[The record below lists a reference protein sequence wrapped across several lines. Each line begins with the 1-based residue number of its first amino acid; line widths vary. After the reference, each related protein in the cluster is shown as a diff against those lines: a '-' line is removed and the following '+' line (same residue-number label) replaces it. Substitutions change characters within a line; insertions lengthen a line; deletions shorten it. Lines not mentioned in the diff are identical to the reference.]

1 MSVSVRE
8 LLRKKD
14 LQTKIQR
21 GCGGEKGRLETE
33 TDSKSEIGKEFWREG
48 PKQKMAESETER
60 QWERKAREGQR
71 RQDRQTDRRECWRLS
86 GERRVWGWA
95 LAGGGGGREGGS

>member
-60 QWERKAREGQR
+60 QGGPGGRKAREGQR
-71 RQDRQTDRRECWRLS
+71 RQDRQTERLEGWREKDLGLGAGWR
-86 GERRVWGWA
+86 GR
-95 LAGGGGGREGGS
+95 REGGS